1 MSQSFRKIS
10 SQLAKQ
16 IKLVMTDVDGTIAAG
31 GEAAGPG
38 VAEAVRRL
46 MEQEITVGLVSGRTL
61 PELEQMA
68 RDLAISGPI
77 IAENGAV
84 AKLNV
89 NDGLLDLGY
98 SRKPALSALKK
109 LQRLYPGRVRVRS
122 DNRDR
127 IIDVVIFTDGIKP
140 AELRRHIGEVQL
152 LDSGYIQHLMQ
163 AGISKGDTLVK
174 LLKLLPHKKLFAENI
189 MVFGDSRTDISLF
202 ERFPHSVL
210 VPNPLLTNDHRQE
223 LKNTAEYVSDR
234 DSEVGFIEVTSHI
247 LNIR

>member
-1 MSQSFRKIS
+1 
-10 SQLAKQ
+10 
-16 IKLVMTDVDGTIAAG
+16 
-31 GEAAGPG
+31 
-38 VAEAVRRL
+38 
-46 MEQEITVGLVSGRTL
+46 
-61 PELEQMA
+61 MA

-84 AKLNV
+84 AKLKV
-89 NDGLLDLGY
+89 GAELVDLGY
-98 SRKPALSALKK
+98 SRKPALSALRK

-127 IIDVVIFTDGIKP
+127 IIDVVIFSDGIKP

-174 LLKLLPHKKLFAENI
+174 LLKLLPDKMLPAQNI

-202 ERFPHSVL
+202 ERFPHCVL
-210 VPNPLLTNDHRQE
+210 VPNPLLTAEHRQE
-223 LKNTAEYVSDR
+223 LENTAGYVSGLP
-234 DSEVGFIEVTSHI
+234 SEKGFVEVISHI
-247 LNIR
+247 LSLR